1 MASADGHFLYDDDFH
16 AVITILGYNLM
27 TVNASEVVKK
37 QLMKKIITNA
47 TCTLWFPYSDSIF
60 RKH

>member
-1 MASADGHFLYDDDFH
+1 MASADGNFLYDDDFH

-37 QLMKKIITNA
+37 QLM
-47 TCTLWFPYSDSIF
+47 
-60 RKH
+60 

>member
-1 MASADGHFLYDDDFH
+1 
-16 AVITILGYNLM
+16 M

-60 RKH
+60 RKHWVERKIIEYVICRQEVF